1 MCYGHLSSCRTGS
14 IECFVVCKR
23 QAEVNDLSIATIP
36 IENEKAGVFMLASPN
51 SFGDVLMSALLKS
64 LCLALLLA
72 PMTTMAAP
80 EMPVMPAAPAAPT
93 VPSTPT
99 MPSMP
104 SVPAMPAAISAI
116 DINSADA
123 AQLESLPGIGPAKSK
138 AIIDYR
144 TKNGPFQNA
153 ADLEKV
159 PGIGPKTMEQLAPL
173 IMVKPGMPS
182 MPTMPAVKK

>member
-1 MCYGHLSSCRTGS
+1 M
-14 IECFVVCKR
+14 
-23 QAEVNDLSIATIP
+23 N
-36 IENEKAGVFMLASPN
+36 
-51 SFGDVLMSALLKS
+51 ALLKS
-64 LCLALLLA
+64 LCFALVLTPLAVV
-72 PMTTMAAP
+72 AAP
-80 EMPVMPAAPAAPT
+80 EIPAMPTAPA
-93 VPSTPT
+93 TPT
-99 MPSMP
+99 MPAKPAVPATPTMPAMP
-104 SVPAMPAAISAI
+104 SKPALPSAPAMPAAASAI

-144 TKNGPFQNA
+144 TQNGPFQNA

-182 MPTMPAVKK
+182 MPAVPGVKK

>member
-1 MCYGHLSSCRTGS
+1 MS
-14 IECFVVCKR
+14 
-23 QAEVNDLSIATIP
+23 
-36 IENEKAGVFMLASPN
+36 
-51 SFGDVLMSALLKS
+51 MSALVCRLPQQFRRCVDERPTEILV
-64 LCLALLLA
+64 LCPCTYPDGGHGRPWNACNA
-72 PMTTMAAP
+72 NDTRRAYGAKQAHVPT
-80 EMPVMPAAPAAPT
+80 MPAKSA
-93 VPSTPT
+93 VPSTT
-99 MPSMP
+99 
-104 SVPAMPAAISAI
+104 AMPAAASAI

-173 IMVKPGMPS
+173 IMVKQGMPS
-182 MPTMPAVKK
+182 VPAVKK

>member
-1 MCYGHLSSCRTGS
+1 
-14 IECFVVCKR
+14 
-23 QAEVNDLSIATIP
+23 
-36 IENEKAGVFMLASPN
+36 
-51 SFGDVLMSALLKS
+51 MSALLKS
-64 LCLALLLA
+64 LCFALVLT
-72 PMTTMAAP
+72 PMVGMAAP
-80 EMPVMPAAPAAPT
+80 EMPVTPMTPAAPMVPSKPT
-93 VPSTPT
+93 MPTMPAKSAVPSTT
-99 MPSMP
+99 
-104 SVPAMPAAISAI
+104 AMPAAASAI

-173 IMVKPGMPS
+173 IMVKQGMPS
-182 MPTMPAVKK
+182 VPAVKK